1 MWDTCNAEP
10 VAVLGDA
17 GSVSGFGNGKN
28 KIGIKSIAWVTSANI
43 LAILLEHG
51 KLLLWDCKNGNVV
64 WKRDFGSDAFSSIQT
79 NPNDRRQV
87 VMNTDDGVF
96 GMLQIDSVS
105 SRSIEYKRYQAEI
118 SPGGRFTCWLPGV
131 HGIAVLLLDREFIF
145 FDLEIGQSLGSVSL
159 SKTMPKFVEIIGSF
173 GHATGNISFYEK
185 GMDVILCHHADSSIS
200 TWQREGKDLSYK
212 MISHYGLMSPAVSYM
227 HSKGTVDISISK
239 RFVILAAVSGMKT
252 GDMHP
257 RIDLE
262 KRPWYPSSIFLLGMP
277 DDGRFLKWE
286 IDGSG
291 LVPCLISMHASS
303 SGSTTSLSVYPG
315 LVKLRGNITSPLI
328 ACGTDGGKVEVYSMT
343 KSRTTR
349 LLLNLNKSFAIGDSE
364 IKGIMWMGKTGKI
377 VFYQSV
383 EVKESSSSDKSPSF
397 CNKVHVLDVVS
408 GQLDTI
414 RSSVDSGEITGL
426 RVSPTGS
433 YILIVC
439 SGMASEIWTTLYL
452 DSPFRLRQI
461 DLPFSTVEWLPKGFG
476 LPSDNVNDGKEN
488 IPVELSSSMKTPF
501 DMLDDLPEE
510 RLHFSLRDSRLGI
523 LLVKGRKIQDA
534 RPVVSNWAPLVTGEF
549 QAVCASAFGSYIF
562 LGGNDG
568 TLARWDTKTGDTVAV
583 ETGCAKVVRIQ
594 VSGPKSDGKRA
605 MYI

>member
-17 GSVSGFGNGKN
+17 GLVSGFGNGKN
-28 KIGIKSIAWVTSANI
+28 KIGIKSIAWVTFANI

-64 WKRDFGSDAFSSIQT
+64 WKRDFGSDSFSNIQT

-96 GMLQIDSVS
+96 GMLQIDSALS
-105 SRSIEYKRYQAEI
+105 GSIEYKRYQAEI

-159 SKTMPKFVEIIGSF
+159 SKAMPTFVGIIGSF
-173 GHATGNISFYEK
+173 GHATGNASFFEK
-185 GMDVILCHHADSSIS
+185 GIDVILCHHADSSIS
-200 TWQREGKDLSYK
+200 TWQREGKELSYK
-212 MISHYGLMSPAVSYM
+212 MISHYGLMSPTVSYM
-227 HSKGTVDISISK
+227 HSKATADISISK
-239 RFVILAAVSGMKT
+239 RFVFLAALPGLKT
-252 GDMHP
+252 GDMHSK
-257 RIDLE
+257 IDLE
-262 KRPWYPSSIFLLGMP
+262 KRPWYPSSIFLLGMS

-291 LVPCLISMHASS
+291 LVPCLISMHASN
-303 SGSTTSLSVYPG
+303 SGSITSLSVYPG
-315 LVKLRGNITSPLI
+315 LVKLSGNITSPLI
-328 ACGTDGGKVEVYSMT
+328 ACGTDGGKIEVYSMT
-343 KSRTTR
+343 KSRMTR
-349 LLLNLNKSFAIGDSE
+349 LLFNLTKSFSIGDGE
-364 IKGIMWMGKTGKI
+364 IKGLSWMSKIGKI
-377 VFYQSV
+377 VFYQSL
-383 EVKESSSSDKSPSF
+383 EVKESSSGDKSLSF
-397 CNKVHVLDVVS
+397 RNRVLMIDVLT
-408 GQLDTI
+408 GQTDTI
-414 RSSVDSGEITGL
+414 RSTIDSGEITGL
-426 RVSPTGS
+426 RVSPTGA
-433 YILIVC
+433 YVLVVC

-461 DLPFSTVEWLPKGFG
+461 DLPFSTVEWLPEGFG
-476 LPSDNVNDGKEN
+476 LPCGKGSDGKEN
-488 IPVELSSSMKTPF
+488 TNHVDLLSSTMNASF
-501 DMLDDLPEE
+501 DLFDDLPEE
-510 RLHFSLRDSRLGI
+510 MLHFSLRDSRLGI

-549 QAVCASAFGSYIF
+549 QAHCAAAFGSYIF

-568 TLARWDTKTGDTVAV
+568 TLARWDTKSGDTVAV

-594 VSGPKSDGKRA
+594 VSGPKSDGER
-605 MYI
+605 